1 MEADL
6 AAVEVSRSNSKLA
19 SRIDPAEL
27 AALEGSLYKFS
38 KAAWPLVEPGR
49 EFSDGWHIECICEHL
64 QAVSQLEIN
73 NLVINI
79 PPRHMKSLAVAVF
92 WFCWDWAQHP
102 ENRWLYAS
110 YADDLVVRDANKS
123 RYLIESPWYA
133 DRWGHKF
140 GWGHKNT
147 DSWFENTATGYRIS
161 TTVGGKG
168 TGHGGDYI
176 VVDDPMKALDARSAA
191 ERLRVIEWWTKTMS
205 TRINDPKSVRK
216 VVVMQRLHESDLAGY
231 LSARGDGYEVL
242 VLPAEH
248 EPKRIFF
255 MRPDPEPRDAI
266 IMTKLQRERP
276 ELRDPRTVEGEPLWP
291 ARYDRPALDA
301 MKIELEAD
309 GVAGQLQQRPSP
321 ADGTVFQRPHFRYA
335 VATNTSLG
343 ASYVLYGADGKE
355 AKRVQIARCRFIQTV
370 DTAVKAKQNNDPTA
384 VGTFAIT
391 PDGDLI
397 IIHMAAERIEIPYQL
412 AFLKA
417 MRRGPAL
424 WIKAQ
429 QQIIPAAVPWPRP
442 LLGQWIE
449 DAASGTMLLAT
460 GGISE
465 GIAFRSLK
473 HGGKDKVQRA
483 APLSALYQAGR
494 VYHLRGQAWLV
505 GYEDEISVFPA
516 GAHDDRCLVAG
527 TMVLTCRGSVAIE
540 NVTTADQVATRR
552 GWRRVAWSGATG
564 YHSPVL
570 RVELSDGRSITGTG
584 SHPVWVDGR
593 GWVRIDSLAYGDKML
608 LWHRESKRSSFKAGY
623 TDDTLI
629 PNTGI
634 TGCITS
640 VTTGGRRRRGYCT
653 GTSGNRSTDRYRTDV
668 IFTTKTTTRTITRSQ
683 ISCASHLKSTSDYI
697 PSQDIGERQPFG
709 LIWSGFVRSP
719 RHGIPP
725 RPVGSFIGSVAS
737 GRLAFAKRMRLRW
750 FAKCVEQ
757 ITGRCTR
764 IVDFV
769 RRSVRRSTGAILEL
783 TTSCDSAPSA
793 RSRSQSTDTPKLSNA
808 PHVVRV
814 VPAGRATVYNL
825 TVEGEHEFFAN
836 GVLTHNCDC
845 AAYAAR
851 VALYDELVR
860 AGLSGLDDVAAD
872 YANPE
877 ADPDDPGAARRPWT
891 LAPGETLDMMPEPEI
906 VVSLGD
912 DDNPM
917 PVTVRDGAAP
927 VGWRDPNH
935 IPGIPTPPPAPDGEW
950 SEILFDQLRDQH
962 TGKPLP
968 KPPAAPPPMDTDND
982 LFSLD

>member
-27 AALEGSLYKFS
+27 ADLEGSLYRYN
-38 KAAWPLVEPGR
+38 KAVWPIIEGGHPYV
-49 EFSDGWHIECICEHL
+49 DGWHIGCVCEHL
-64 QAVSQLEIN
+64 QAVLELQIN
-73 NLVINI
+73 NLIINI
-79 PPRHMKSLAVAVF
+79 PPRHGKSVAGAVS
-92 WFCWDWAQHP
+92 WFTWGWARQP
-102 ENRWLYAS
+102 ALRWMYSS
-110 YADDLVVRDANKS
+110 YADNLVVRDANAS
-123 RYLIESPWYA
+123 RRLIESTWYQ
-133 DRWGHKF
+133 DRWGHRVQF
-140 GWGHKNT
+140 GRKNT
-147 DSWFENTATGYRIS
+147 DEWFENTATGYRIS
-161 TTVGGKG
+161 TTVGGKAL
-168 TGHGGDYI
+168 GHGADI
-176 VVDDPMKALDARSAA
+176 LVTDDPMKALDARSVA
-191 ERLRVIEWWTKTMS
+191 ERLRIIEWWTKTMS
-205 TRINDPKSVRK
+205 TRINDPKKVRK
-216 VVVMQRLHESDLAGY
+216 VIIMQRLHEADLAGY

-242 VLPAEH
+242 VLPAEY
-248 EPKRIFF
+248 EPKRVFF
-255 MRPDPEPRDAI
+255 MRPDPKPRDAI
-266 IMTKLQRERP
+266 IMTSLQRERP
-276 ELRDPRTVEGEPLWP
+276 ECRDPRTVDGELLWP
-291 ARYDRPALDA
+291 ARFGRKEIDAL
-301 MKIELEAD
+301 KIELEAD

-494 VYHLRGQAWLV
+494 VYHLRGGAWLV
-505 GYEDEISVFPA
+505 GYEDEISVFPS
-516 GAHDDRCLVAG
+516 GTHDDM
-527 TMVLTCRGSVAIE
+527 T
-540 NVTTADQVATRR
+540 
-552 GWRRVAWSGATG
+552 
-564 YHSPVL
+564 
-570 RVELSDGRSITGTG
+570 
-584 SHPVWVDGR
+584 
-593 GWVRIDSLAYGDKML
+593 
-608 LWHRESKRSSFKAGY
+608 
-623 TDDTLI
+623 
-629 PNTGI
+629 
-634 TGCITS
+634 
-640 VTTGGRRRRGYCT
+640 
-653 GTSGNRSTDRYRTDV
+653 
-668 IFTTKTTTRTITRSQ
+668 
-683 ISCASHLKSTSDYI
+683 
-697 PSQDIGERQPFG
+697 
-709 LIWSGFVRSP
+709 
-719 RHGIPP
+719 
-725 RPVGSFIGSVAS
+725 
-737 GRLAFAKRMRLRW
+737 
-750 FAKCVEQ
+750 
-757 ITGRCTR
+757 
-764 IVDFV
+764 
-769 RRSVRRSTGAILEL
+769 
-783 TTSCDSAPSA
+783 
-793 RSRSQSTDTPKLSNA
+793 
-808 PHVVRV
+808 
-814 VPAGRATVYNL
+814 
-825 TVEGEHEFFAN
+825 
-836 GVLTHNCDC
+836 DC

-877 ADPDDPGAARRPWT
+877 ADPDDPGAVRRPWT
-891 LAPGETLDMMPEPEI
+891 LQPGETLDTMPEPEI

-912 DDNPM
+912 DDNPT

-927 VGWRDPNH
+927 VGWRDPAH

-968 KPPAAPPPMDTDND
+968 KPPAAPPPMDTDDD
-982 LFSLD
+982 LFSLE